1 MDRISRTTIKINI
14 INKNFMFKNNL
25 NKLRIKMKENN
36 IDLAVITDDDSLYY
50 FTGYHDFLHMDFNRP
65 TILVVSKDDKSILI
79 TPLLDV
85 LLVPKDCPVD
95 EIKTWNDGIG
105 QEWREFLPGII
116 KNHNT
121 IYFEKYKINPTVSN
135 YLSELLNNKSLN
147 NITPLIN
154 QIRMIKSDE
163 ELKIARHAGE
173 VAMAMMEGAKSIIAP
188 NVPEYE
194 IALAQSQAGTRKA
207 AELLKSYYP
216 NSKNMSPNIHFLPVI
231 TSGKDLPKTHHRAST
246 KLVKKG
252 DPIFVCYCG
261 STNFHRFKLGFDR
274 VFWVE
279 EIRDDN
285 QIKAFEVA
293 VKSQEAALSVLG
305 PGVKAE
311 EVHAAYA
318 ETIQSEGYPYPTF
331 RCGRATG
338 FSVLEEPQ
346 LVVGNKT
353 ILQPGMVFAV
363 DGGANT
369 KDFRAQ
375 VGDSFII
382 TKNGY
387 EQITHHSKEI
397 KDLIIK

>member
-1 MDRISRTTIKINI
+1 
-14 INKNFMFKNNL
+14 MFKNNL
-25 NKLRIKMKENN
+25 LKLKQKMKESN

-50 FTGYHDFLHMDFNRP
+50 FTGYYNFLHMDFFRP
-65 TILVVSKDDKSILI
+65 TILLVPKDDDSTLI

-85 LLVPKDCPVD
+85 LLIEKDCPV
-95 EIKTWNDGIG
+95 ENVVTWNDGIDD
-105 QEWREFLPGII
+105 EWREVLPKFI
-116 KNHNT
+116 KENKK
-121 IYFEKYKINPTVSN
+121 IACEKFKINATVSN
-135 YLSELLNNKSLN
+135 YLSDLMNGKAME
-147 NITPLIN
+147 NITPAISS
-154 QIRMIKSDE
+154 IRMIKTDE

-173 VAMAMMEGAKSIIAP
+173 VGLAMMEAGKKALGH

-194 IALAQSQAGTRKA
+194 VALATSQAGTRKA
-207 AELLKSYYP
+207 AEIL
-216 NSKNMSPNIHFLPVI
+216 NSEYNNKNMSPNIHFLQVMA
-231 TSGKDLPKTHHRAST
+231 SGKDLPKTHHRAST
-246 KLVKKG
+246 KLIQRG
-252 DPIFVCYCG
+252 DPVFLCFCG

-274 VFWVE
+274 IFWVE
-279 EIRDDN
+279 EIKDDS

-293 VKSQEAALSVLG
+293 VKSQQAAISVLG
-305 PGVKAE
+305 PGVTAE

-338 FSVLEEPQ
+338 FSLLEEPQ

-353 ILQPGMVFAV
+353 VLEPGMVFAV

-369 KDFRAQ
+369 EDFRAQ

-382 TKNGY
+382 TKDGY

-397 KDLIIK
+397 KDLIV

>member
-1 MDRISRTTIKINI
+1 
-14 INKNFMFKNNL
+14 MFKNNL
-25 NKLRIKMKENN
+25 LKLKQKMKESN

-50 FTGYHDFLHMDFNRP
+50 FTGYYNFLHMDFFRP
-65 TILVVSKDDKSILI
+65 TILLVPKDDDSTLI

-85 LLVPKDCPVD
+85 LLVEKDCPV
-95 EIKTWNDGIG
+95 ENLVTWNDGIG
-105 QEWREFLPGII
+105 EEWREVLPKFI
-116 KNHNT
+116 KENKK
-121 IYFEKYKINPTVSN
+121 IACEKFKINATVSN
-135 YLSELLNNKSLN
+135 YLSDLMNGKAME
-147 NITPLIN
+147 NITPAISS
-154 QIRMIKSDE
+154 IRMIKTDE

-173 VAMAMMEGAKSIIAP
+173 VGLAMMEAGKKALGH

-194 IALAQSQAGTRKA
+194 VALATSQAGTRKA
-207 AELLKSYYP
+207 AEIL
-216 NSKNMSPNIHFLPVI
+216 NSEYNNENMSPNIHFLQVMS
-231 TSGKDLPKTHHRAST
+231 SGKDLPKTHHRAST
-246 KLVKKG
+246 KLIQRG
-252 DPIFVCYCG
+252 DPVFLCFCG

-274 VFWVE
+274 IFWVE
-279 EIRDDN
+279 EIKDDS

-293 VKSQEAALSVLG
+293 VKSQQAAISVLG
-305 PGVKAE
+305 PGVTAE

-338 FSVLEEPQ
+338 FSFLEEPQ

-353 ILQPGMVFAV
+353 VLEPGMVFAV

-369 KDFRAQ
+369 EDFRAR

-382 TKNGY
+382 TKDGY

-397 KDLIIK
+397 KDLIV